1 MLSVRKWEDRITRG
15 NLTRCPYCIFTKRTA
30 IAYRADR
37 PEAAPPRNHRKIDMY
52 EVTGKLAIPFYRFG
66 RAIRYRLDELD
77 RWAAARK
84 VEQ

>member
-1 MLSVRKWEDRITRG
+1 MTQSKPEFRGGQYVSRKVA
-15 NLTRCPYCIFTKRTA
+15 A
-30 IAYRADR
+30 IYLGLAEQTLNNDQ
-37 PEAAPPRNHRKIDMY
+37 
-52 EVTGKLAIPFYRFG
+52 VTGKLAIPFYRFG